1 MKFNLKEALVTK
13 GFTPIADPFGCAEPG
28 QIVQKTFERDVET
41 VWHGTAKDVLTVM
54 VRFTSD
60 YEAVTVKY
68 FRHVNTPLKVKSHR
82 SNKRAYNAIEDTIR
96 LRGFAI

>member
-1 MKFNLKEALVTK
+1 
-13 GFTPIADPFGCAEPG
+13 
-28 QIVQKTFERDVET
+28 
-41 VWHGTAKDVLTVM
+41 M

-68 FRHVNTPLKVKSHR
+68 FRHVNTPFKVKSHR

>member
-1 MKFNLKEALVTK
+1 MKFNLKEALVAK

-28 QIVQKTFERDVET
+28 QIVQKTFD
-41 VWHGTAKDVLTVM
+41 GTAKDVLTVM

-60 YEAVTVKY
+60 YEAVTVKF
-68 FRHVNTPLKVKSHR
+68 FRHVNTPFKVKSHR